1 MENESSLYDGKMSNP
16 ASTGFGFEVKV
27 YSPQGKES
35 RKQVLKQNWKRN
47 EIAKPQCC
55 LDRVYRLQMGK
66 VEEVRWKMKM
76 G

>member
-16 ASTGFGFEVKV
+16 ASTGFCFEVKV

-55 LDRVYRLQMGK
+55 
-66 VEEVRWKMKM
+66 
-76 G
+76 